1 MHYPT
6 PSDNSWFNGPR
17 IRELSVSLI
26 ADGVTKGE
34 LSASLLVEAH
44 ITNIES
50 FEPALNALVVPMFEQ
65 ARREAVEADRRREWG
80 EPLGPLHGVP
90 VTVKECFHVAGTPS
104 TIGLTHCREPVD
116 VDGVLVRRLRAAGA
130 IILGKTN
137 VPQLMLWHE
146 SDNPVY
152 GRTNNPWDLE
162 RSPGGSTG
170 GEAALIAA
178 GGSPLG
184 LGSDLGGSIRLPCH
198 FCGIHGLKPTS
209 YRLPRRGMRGNLH
222 GFEAFVLQPGPMAR
236 RVEDLELAMRVLTQ
250 ETPDARNDPNM
261 PPVAWRESRGVS
273 IRGLRVGVMEDD
285 GYFRPAPAIRRLV
298 REAAESLAQQGAIVE
313 AYEPDGT
320 RELVELYMGL
330 AGADGGA
337 DARRMLRGSVVD
349 PRLKRMAWL
358 AGINRPT
365 RAMLA
370 KSLRMRGQH
379 MLADMLSSLGP
390 LSADRYWQLTEQM
403 SLAVR
408 RIEKKWNERGFDVLL
423 MPPHGLP
430 AMPHRK
436 PIDLLAA
443 ASYAFV
449 PNLLGWPAG
458 VVSLS
463 RVRPGEESD
472 RPASRD
478 LVIRRA
484 IESETGS
491 AGLPIGVQVLAPAW
505 HEHVVL
511 GVMAALE
518 RAFEADADFPAGR
531 CSVN

>member
-1 MHYPT
+1 MAND
-6 PSDNSWFNGPR
+6 S
-17 IRELSVSLI
+17 
-26 ADGVTKGE
+26 
-34 LSASLLVEAH
+34 
-44 ITNIES
+44 
-50 FEPALNALVVPMFEQ
+50 LNALVVPLFER
-65 ARREAVEADRRREWG
+65 ARAEAVEADRRRERG
-80 EPLGPLHGVP
+80 ERLGLLHGVP

-104 TIGLTHCREPVD
+104 TIGLTHCREPLD
-116 VDGVLVRRLRAAGA
+116 EDGVLVRRLRAAGA
-130 IILGKTN
+130 IIIGKTN

-209 YRLPRRGMRGNLH
+209 FRLPRRGMRGNLH
-222 GFEAFVLQPGPMAR
+222 GFEAIVLQPGPMAR

-250 ETPDARNDPNM
+250 ETPDARNDPDM
-261 PPVAWRESRGVS
+261 PPVAWPDWHGVS

-285 GYFRPAPAIRRLV
+285 GYFRPVPAVRRLV

-313 AYEPDGT
+313 TYEPDGT
-320 RELVELYMGL
+320 RELVELYMAL

-337 DARRMLRGSVVD
+337 DARRMLRGSEVD

-358 AGINRPT
+358 AGLNRPT
-365 RAMLA
+365 RMMLA

-390 LSADRYWQLTEQM
+390 LSADRYWQLTERM
-403 SLAVR
+403 SSAVR
-408 RIEKKWNERGFDVLL
+408 RIEKKWHQHGFDVLL

-463 RVRPGEESD
+463 RVRLGEESD

-505 HEHVVL
+505 REHVVL

-518 RAFEADADFPAGR
+518 QAFETDADFPAGR